1 MPKPLTMKRLEREIL
16 TGARQTFANPKL
28 KRKHIKMWSTCRG
41 DVANEL
47 LDGETMGELP
57 GIRLWVAIARKHD
70 RR

>member
-1 MPKPLTMKRLEREIL
+1 MLTLRKLERVIL
-16 TGARQTFANPKL
+16 IGARQTFANPKL

-41 DVANEL
+41 DVANDL
-47 LDGETMGELP
+47 LATETMGELP